1 MASLISALGMN
12 ANSMKVNENA
22 ISVVSNN
29 VANMNTDGYHK
40 QTVNL
45 ATRTNEIPIG
55 DNVYRQIDSL
65 AGVQIASVT
74 RSTDK
79 YLDNA
84 YRDALSGLAGLE
96 QQANNV
102 GDIANLFEDLE
113 GTGIDAALKS
123 FFSALDD
130 LNNYPTDSTAR
141 VSFLE
146 AAKTLTN
153 LVNKTGIE
161 LQKQGISQMG
171 DGIDPTLLKDSPFA
185 TDIEAVGDLFKELA
199 EINDSLAR
207 TQTGKLPANNLLDT
221 RDTILDKIAKYMDFD
236 MEELPNGMVNIS
248 LNGVEL
254 VKGNEVKAEFKI
266 ETANEYC
273 TREGIAF
280 PDDWD
285 GNLAVVS
292 IETKDGRKFENVN
305 DQLTSGKIGGYLV
318 KGSDTAN
325 TVDAHY
331 ILGKLDTLASV
342 IADVFNRIQTRE
354 NSFCIDVTTWELSD
368 ANRNIALF
376 TSSDGNAINAT
387 NFQVNDALLADG
399 GQWLIAAAYFED
411 PNNIDVKAVG
421 NNSNVVSMLNTR
433 DEAQAGLGGLS
444 FEDFYSALVGK
455 VGTALD
461 NINAEIEA
469 QQGVADNLDMQKT
482 AQYSVDLN
490 SELVDMIKYQT
501 AYQAA
506 ARVFGT
512 CNTLLET
519 LVYLGN

>member
-12 ANSMKVNENA
+12 ANSLKVNENA

-29 VANMNTDGYHK
+29 VANMNTEGYHK
-40 QTVNL
+40 QRVNL

-55 DNVYRQIDSL
+55 NNVYKQIDSL

-102 GDIANLFEDLE
+102 GDIANLFEDLK

-141 VSFLE
+141 VAFLE
-146 AAKTLTN
+146 ASKTLTN

-171 DGIDPTLLKDSPFA
+171 DGVDPTLLAESPFA
-185 TDIEAVGDLFKELA
+185 MDVEAVGDLFKELA
-199 EINDSLAR
+199 EVNDSLSR
-207 TQTGKLPANNLLDT
+207 TQTGNLPANNLLDT

-248 LNGVEL
+248 LGGVEL
-254 VKGNEVKAEFKI
+254 VKGNEVKAEFKL
-266 ETANEYC
+266 ETASEYC
-273 TREGIAF
+273 AREGITY
-280 PDDWD
+280 PDDWN
-285 GNLAVVS
+285 GNLAVVN
-292 IETKDGRKFENVN
+292 IETKDGRTYGNINE
-305 DQLTSGKIGGYLV
+305 QLTTGKLGGYLV
-318 KGSDTAN
+318 KGSDVAQ
-325 TVDAHY
+325 TVDAHF
-331 ILGKLDTLASV
+331 ILGKLDNLASV
-342 IADVFNRIQTRE
+342 IADVFNGLQMGV
-354 NSFCIDVTTWELSD
+354 NSYCIDTTTWQLSD

-376 TSSDGNAINAT
+376 TSSDGNPINST
-387 NFQVNDALLADG
+387 NLQVNDALLADG

-411 PNNIDVKAVG
+411 PNNVDLKAVG
-421 NNSNVVSMLNTR
+421 NNSNIVAMLNTR

-469 QQGVADNLDMQKT
+469 QQGVADNLDLQKT
-482 AQYSVDLN
+482 AEYSVDLN

-512 CNTLLET
+512 CSSLLET